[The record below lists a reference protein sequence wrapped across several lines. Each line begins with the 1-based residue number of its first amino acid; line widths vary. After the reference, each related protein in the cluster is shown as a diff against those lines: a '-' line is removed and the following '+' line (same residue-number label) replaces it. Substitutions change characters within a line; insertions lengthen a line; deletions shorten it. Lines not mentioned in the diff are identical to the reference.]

1 METVFVGFCYIEPTY
16 LFPPLNSS
24 QNADIGPNTLHFP
37 APKTRPREA
46 QTLCS
51 SNQTKHAPSYKTMSD
66 IQELALA
73 AAAFLLASSVF
84 RWNSQNPKK
93 AAAERNADT
102 LMAIMTDFVFKECH
116 AFVMAS
122 AQGLN
127 DDYYESAEASQSQ
140 QLSELDHS
148 YPEPTVQR
156 SAPVPRST
164 EDDHFSYAGSSY
176 SEPAAQYSELGHMF
190 ELDRKRGTV
199 RTSPQSTSRDHFS
212 YAAAVVDSGD
222 DANEFG
228 HCEYAGDR
236 RSETP
241 RSSPSPQSTARDH
254 FSFAGTSTE
263 EVDGPSEYCTA
274 MLPPRSSN
282 GPLPHK
288 RKAPPIPHLHVNRMR
303 PLFVLWLVHVEGVD
317 EPNELGHFGYHL
329 SCGGFVFVYCTG

>member
-1 METVFVGFCYIEPTY
+1 
-16 LFPPLNSS
+16 
-24 QNADIGPNTLHFP
+24 
-37 APKTRPREA
+37 
-46 QTLCS
+46 
-51 SNQTKHAPSYKTMSD
+51 MSD

-102 LMAIMTDFVFKECH
+102 LMAIMTHFVFKECH

-176 SEPAAQYSELGHMF
+176 SEPAAQYSELDHMF
-190 ELDRKRGTV
+190 ELDRKRGAV

-212 YAAAVVDSGD
+212 YAATAVDSGD
-222 DANEFG
+222 DANEFD
-228 HCEYAGDR
+228 HYEYAGDR

-254 FSFAGTSTE
+254 FSFAGTSME
-263 EVDGPSEYCTA
+263 EVDGPSEYDHASIERRAAAPQTQCSSMSTA
-274 MLPPRSSN
+274 CDHFSFSGSS
-282 GPLPHK
+282 
-288 RKAPPIPHLHVNRMR
+288 MD
-303 PLFVLWLVHVEGVD
+303 EVD
-317 EPNELGHFGYHL
+317 EPNELDHFDYGQCRVEQSSRGPQSTSRDHFSYAG
-329 SCGGFVFVYCTG
+329 SCYEADRRNEIDHFNYASQPHACGAY